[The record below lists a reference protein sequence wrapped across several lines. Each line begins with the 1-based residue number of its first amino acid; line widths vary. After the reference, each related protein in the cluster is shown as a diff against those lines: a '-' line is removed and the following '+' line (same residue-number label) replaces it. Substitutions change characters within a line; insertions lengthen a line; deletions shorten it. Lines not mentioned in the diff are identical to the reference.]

1 MADSQMLILESLL
14 LPSGKGARNL
24 KDKGGI
30 ADWSVCKSSNQKDA
44 IFLGKTSVSHNM
56 SS

>member
-1 MADSQMLILESLL
+1 MADSHMLILESLL

-30 ADWSVCKSSNQKDA
+30 ADWSVCKTSNQKDA